1 MFNWIQTIAFF
12 SVLFETTGRRK
23 VFFGFVSSKIYHK
36 RDDCDIVKS
45 LFYLCIIFIVIVKS
59 LFYLCIIFIVF
70 LVEMFPVL
78 PLMVFTFLNLFYL
91 AE

>member
-1 MFNWIQTIAFF
+1 MFNWIQTIALVP
-12 SVLFETTGRRK
+12 VLFETIGHRK

-45 LFYLCIIFIVIVKS
+45 LFYLCIIFIV
-59 LFYLCIIFIVF
+59 F
-70 LVEMFPVL
+70 LVGMFPVL